1 MRSAPVSLQHSPQGS
16 PAEGRMRGGRR
27 PCSAQQSLQQAPGG
41 AEGAAASAASRR
53 RHTAGSV
60 EGPVGAASAAR
71 PGHRRQLGSAQT
83 AGSGSTGSSGASQ
96 QVTTGSSADLATDAE
111 LQADSAG
118 MGTWA
123 GRQTRFPWAERTA
136 SQFSNHSGHRDSSR
150 SECGSPRATSYPEP
164 IPGSPAASKPPRPP
178 AGGAANGITHR
189 DVQLAA
195 TASAVGGPLGSAP
208 PGAPQATRAD
218 SAVGGDAEED
228 ELAAR
233 QATGAAATTSC
244 RQGDKGAEGQQPGAR
259 VRRRSSDM
267 EEERI
272 REAAW
277 RWRFGRR
284 WCAE

>member
-1 MRSAPVSLQHSPQGS
+1 MTGCKQWDSQTGCLVRMVPLPKFHAPCSLTLHAGAAGKTQPRDDMRSAPVSLQHSPQGS
-16 PAEGRMRGGRR
+16 SAEGRMRGGRR

-71 PGHRRQLGSAQT
+71 PGHRHQLGSAQT

-136 SQFSNHSGHRDSSR
+136 SQFS
-150 SECGSPRATSYPEP
+150 
-164 IPGSPAASKPPRPP
+164 K
-178 AGGAANGITHR
+178 
-189 DVQLAA
+189 
-195 TASAVGGPLGSAP
+195 
-208 PGAPQATRAD
+208 
-218 SAVGGDAEED
+218 
-228 ELAAR
+228 
-233 QATGAAATTSC
+233 
-244 RQGDKGAEGQQPGAR
+244 
-259 VRRRSSDM
+259 
-267 EEERI
+267 
-272 REAAW
+272 
-277 RWRFGRR
+277 
-284 WCAE
+284 